1 MATVK
6 VKCRDCGNDF
16 ERPVQR
22 GRPAVRCEKCRNDGT
37 PTPAKVSK
45 SESET
50 DLDIFDFTPPSSKS
64 SRYLEPPTIIPDV
77 SHLAEV
83 KIVPAQYPSET
94 EAREALEEVFQY
106 YVMVS
111 NMGVAHKTNSKET
124 ALQKF
129 NEYVKKSNIGFGQ
142 VGCENVQL
150 WGLNAETNQYELLK
164 DFVFKKD

>member
-6 VKCRDCGNDF
+6 VKCKDCGNDF

-22 GRPAVRCEKCRNDGT
+22 GRPAVRCEKCRNENGAPDKK
-37 PTPAKVSK
+37 AKERS
-45 SESET
+45 SES
-50 DLDIFDFTPPSSKS
+50 DLDIFALGDDKAPPSS
-64 SRYLEPPTIIPDV
+64 
-77 SHLAEV
+77 EV
-83 KIVPAQYPSET
+83 KIVPDNFASEE
-94 EAREALEEVFQY
+94 EARASLEEVFQY

-111 NMGVAHKTNSKET
+111 NMGVAHKTNSRET
-124 ALQKF
+124 AIQKF

-150 WGLNAETNQYELLK
+150 WYLNAETNQYELLK